1 MTRRKI
7 NYKDVLKDTYEI
19 STKGNIFDLRT
30 GEKVSINIVDGELYV
45 DLDRDSDSKYSHPYP
60 LKVSRLVAKHF
71 ITKKL
76 DGKIV
81 TFMDLNP
88 KNVKADNLLVVTEDL
103 YDDQIKYLIKLI
115 EGYTYE
121 KITLFYEEDV
131 EEICRFWESRHS
143 VDSMLDYF
151 GIDKKGNKKDYYKAR
166 NIIFDIR
173 SRYLY
178 FGISKDYDWNSDPFD
193 QMVDL
198 IKKVNRSLSFKDV
211 CRALGL
217 DDNFINERVFMNA
230 VYKVHGKDS
239 LKYFEFLNY
248 KKVKVKKVKK

>member
-1 MTRRKI
+1 MTRKKI
-7 NYKDVLKDTYEI
+7 DYKDVLQDTYEI

-30 GEKVSINIVDGELYV
+30 EKKVKIDNVDGELFV
-45 DLDRDSDSKYSHPYP
+45 DLDRDPESKYPYPYP

-71 ITKKL
+71 ITKKI
-76 DGKIV
+76 DGKVV

-88 KNVKADNLLVVTEDL
+88 KNVKANNLLVISEDL
-103 YDDQIKYLIKLI
+103 YNDQFSYLIKLI
-115 EGYTYE
+115 KGCAYD

-143 VDSMLDYF
+143 VDSMLEHF
-151 GIDKKGNKKDYYKAR
+151 GINKKTNKKDYYKAR

-178 FGISKDYDWNSDPFD
+178 FSISKDYEWNSDPFD
-193 QMVDL
+193 QIVDL
-198 IKKVNRSLSFKDV
+198 IKKTNKSLSFKDI
-211 CRALGL
+211 CRALAL
-217 DDNFINERVFMNA
+217 DDNFINERIYINA
-230 VYKVHGKDS
+230 VYKVYGKDS

-248 KKVKVKKVKK
+248 RKVKVKKN